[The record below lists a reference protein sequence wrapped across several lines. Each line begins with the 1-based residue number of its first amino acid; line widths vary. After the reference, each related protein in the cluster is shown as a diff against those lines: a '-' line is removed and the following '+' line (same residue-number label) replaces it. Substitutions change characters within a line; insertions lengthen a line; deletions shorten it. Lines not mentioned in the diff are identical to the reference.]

1 MISAPNPQRL
11 LNGSRLYYLLL
22 ITLFF
27 GLSSC
32 GGTKK
37 TAQDDTVMAPGR
49 NPIEAKKKTTRA
61 QELDTIYWTEIDR
74 LAEYEKTIEDLDLD
88 KRPFYNVALLYPFG
102 LVNNNLDDANKA
114 VSNLGRIT
122 NYYAGTLMAL
132 ETLEQEDI
140 SLQVSV
146 YDAESGDFNLK
157 LQQCNNADVI
167 IGPKDRGQLAS
178 TAQYGKNNEIP
189 VVSPWLSS
197 TKVTSDNPY
206 YVQLNPSLKNHMNKI
221 VEDVKDNYENDQVF
235 LLGRKNRKDRGMMN
249 YIQQVAD
256 GDEDLPGQF
265 EELYLEEDSLLLGEY
280 AYQEVFFEDKTTV
293 FILPNWS
300 FVDDENFVYN
310 AVRKLA
316 GEKGLNKVVLY
327 GMPILIESN
336 KITFEHYSNLNMR
349 ICRTSYLNRGS
360 VEVNEFRQNYFDKY
374 QDFPSEDV
382 FEGYD
387 MMMFVGRSL
396 KNYGKKFQYFLDT
409 YEASLYQTEFEVLK
423 VFKPGDDDSFD
434 NIQYFQNNHLYI
446 LEFKDNYFTSR
457 SDE

>member
-102 LVNNNLDDANKA
+102 LDNNILDDANKA

-235 LLGRKNRKDRGMMN
+235 
-249 YIQQVAD
+249 
-256 GDEDLPGQF
+256 
-265 EELYLEEDSLLLGEY
+265 
-280 AYQEVFFEDKTTV
+280 
-293 FILPNWS
+293 FI
-300 FVDDENFVYN
+300 
-310 AVRKLA
+310 
-316 GEKGLNKVVLY
+316 G
-327 GMPILIESN
+327 
-336 KITFEHYSNLNMR
+336 
-349 ICRTSYLNRGS
+349 
-360 VEVNEFRQNYFDKY
+360 
-374 QDFPSEDV
+374 
-382 FEGYD
+382 
-387 MMMFVGRSL
+387 
-396 KNYGKKFQYFLDT
+396 
-409 YEASLYQTEFEVLK
+409 
-423 VFKPGDDDSFD
+423 
-434 NIQYFQNNHLYI
+434 
-446 LEFKDNYFTSR
+446 
-457 SDE
+457 